1 MKFTEEEQ
9 EKINKLPVLLK
20 MAFST
25 LVNALKSV
33 INGDCDE
40 STLANVM
47 TTVSQN
53 SMGRYSTEDLVNYE
67 QAAKILG
74 ISTTNRSKLKL
85 TLDLHGIKQVTIHNQ
100 RVGFRRDEV
109 LALKNKLYK
118 EKNDKKRNKEKKQ
131 LM

>member
-1 MKFTEEEQ
+1 MKFTEEEK
-9 EKINKLPVLLK
+9 EKINKLPALLR
-20 MAFST
+20 MAFNA

-47 TTVSQN
+47 ATVSQN

-109 LALKNKLYK
+109 LALKNKLHK
-118 EKNDKKRNKEKKQ
+118 EKDGKKMN
-131 LM
+131 